1 MIQFK
6 RITYEDTKPFLLKK
20 HYAHRMPSISF
31 AFGLY
36 KDDELHGVLTFGITS
51 GQLVI
56 VVNKDKDTLDCT
68 KDVWYNVN
76 IKEGSGMQ

>member
-36 KDDELHGVLTFGITS
+36 KDDELHGVLTFWHH
-51 GQLVI
+51 QWI
-56 VVNKDKDTLDCT
+56 VSTHGK
-68 KDVWYNVN
+68 
-76 IKEGSGMQ
+76 